1 MKFTLPVIAVNFKT
15 YLESVGEKGLKIAK
29 AAQEVSTDTG
39 ICIIVI
45 PQQPDIRLIASQV
58 DVPVFAQHI
67 DPFKA
72 GSHTGYILPEAIA
85 DAGATGTLINHSEHR
100 LILADIDDAIRRAKE
115 AKLKTIVCSNNPEVS
130 ASICALSPDYCAY
143 EPPELIGTGISV
155 STAQPEVVLK
165 AVELM
170 QKVNSDVIP
179 LCGAGISTGEDV
191 TAAIKLKT
199 RGVLLASGV
208 VKAKEPKA
216 VLQEMAEA
224 AQKTL

>member
-179 LCGAGISTGEDV
+179 LCGAGISTGDDV